1 MASLAKSY
9 PQEKLF
15 GQVYTPEFIVCKI
28 LDDVGYNSPE
38 ILGKTI
44 IDPACGDG
52 RFLGEIVKRIVKFSP
67 ENDLKKNLEC
77 VFGWDVD
84 EIAIIE
90 CRKNL
95 ENLTKGNILIFNGI

>member
-9 PQEKLF
+9 SQEKLF
-15 GQVYTPEFIVCKI
+15 GQVYTPQFIVCKI

-52 RFLGEIVKRIVKFSP
+52 RFLVEIVKRIVDFSEEDIRLMRVKFIS
-67 ENDLKKNLEC
+67 EL
-77 VFGWDVD
+77 
-84 EIAIIE
+84 
-90 CRKNL
+90 
-95 ENLTKGNILIFNGI
+95 GN